1 MALKTR
7 YTVVNGE
14 ILSENRSGTIRDY
27 VPDPLGSTVALLDN
41 TQAQQSTF
49 SYWPYG
55 EVKTS
60 SGPTATPFQYVGT
73 LGYYRDSGSKEYVR
87 ARYLDTQK
95 GRWLT
100 QDPIGF
106 DGGDWDLYRY
116 VENGPTTEA
125 DPTGGSNCPKKGTM
139 ATTCNKAR
147 ENAACDV
154 QPTHKTYPY
163 CQQFSKICC
172 PVTCALF
179 AIVQKEPSGRYGN
192 CLYKNG
198 YCCDLTYT
206 GSTVQGTCTYT
217 TAPFQAKCI

>member
-116 VENGPTTEA
+116 VENRPTSQS
-125 DPTGGSNCPKKGTM
+125 D
-139 ATTCNKAR
+139 
-147 ENAACDV
+147 
-154 QPTHKTYPY
+154 
-163 CQQFSKICC
+163 
-172 PVTCALF
+172 
-179 AIVQKEPSGRYGN
+179 PSGLWCIKIPLIN
-192 CLYKNG
+192 
-198 YCCDLTYT
+198 
-206 GSTVQGTCTYT
+206 
-217 TAPFQAKCI
+217 KCIGSDCENRKD

>member
-14 ILSENRSGTIRDY
+14 VLSENRGGTIRDY

-60 SGPTATPFQYVGT
+60 SGPTSTPFQFVGT
-73 LGYYRDSGSKEYVR
+73 RGYFRDSASKEYVR

-106 DGGDWDLYRY
+106 DAGDYNLYRY
-116 VENGPTTEA
+116 VRNRPVTA
-125 DPTGGSNCPKKGTM
+125 DDPTGTQFAGPGTHINPRKSSTQKRNCGSERT
-139 ATTCNKAR
+139 
-147 ENAACDV
+147 ACYAKV
-154 QPTHKTYPY
+154 
-163 CQQFSKICC
+163 
-172 PVTCALF
+172 ALAF
-179 AIVQKEPSGRYGN
+179 AG
-192 CLYKNG
+192 
-198 YCCDLTYT
+198 
-206 GSTVQGTCTYT
+206 CT
-217 TAPFQAKCI
+217 AL